1 MLRALVPVL
10 VATLLAAGLGVG
22 ATRLPGAPAPA
33 GATAKADDGH
43 AKSDDGHARPGDKQ
57 AKADDKK
64 AEDKKADDKHAK
76 HEKGKEGALTVSGP
90 LALPPIVGPL
100 RAPDQFWVRFE
111 GVVVVDEMDA
121 ARSKALLAEIADDTL
136 IYFSTLSLVEIEGAA
151 GLKAVREDLVE
162 RARIR
167 GDGKVRD
174 LLIQALVTQ

>member
-1 MLRALVPVL
+1 MLRALIPVL
-10 VATLLAAGLGVG
+10 LATLLAAGLGVG

-33 GATAKADDGH
+33 GATAKTHDGH
-43 AKSDDGHARPGDKQ
+43 AKSEDGHAKPG
-57 AKADDKK
+57 
-64 AEDKKADDKHAK
+64 DKHAK
-76 HEKGKEGALTVSGP
+76 PEKGKEGAPTVSGP

-100 RAPDQFWVRFE
+100 RAPNQFWVRFE
-111 GVVVVDEMDA
+111 GIVVVDEMDA

-174 LLIQALVTQ
+174 LLIQTLVTQ

>member
-1 MLRALVPVL
+1 MLRAIIPVL

-33 GATAKADDGH
+33 GATAKTDDGHATSDDGH
-43 AKSDDGHARPGDKQ
+43 AKPGDKH
-57 AKADDKK
+57 AKAD
-64 AEDKKADDKHAK
+64 DKKADDKHAK
-76 HEKGKEGALTVSGP
+76 PEKGKEGPPTVSGP